1 MVTTQQLLITKPF
14 WQANAMFM
22 DHKLCVFPESYVMS
36 LNSLNAKLLFDTS
49 IDKSHLKQWNFIDFL
64 KSQIQ
69 NFSSFQFYGH
79 IQLHFQYFFYAQR
92 HSQSYSINKP

>member
-49 IDKSHLKQWNFIDFL
+49 IDKSHLKTTTMKLYWL
-64 KSQIQ
+64 PKKS
-69 NFSSFQFYGH
+69 NTEF
-79 IQLHFQYFFYAQR
+79 
-92 HSQSYSINKP
+92 